1 MVAWKSFLR
10 HTCWGQASGLGWCEI
25 LVVAHRKGRT
35 DVSAISERGFANCVM
50 GYVVWLR
57 PSDGLGLLVSVD
69 GQEYRF
75 RAPADSARLSGGDMV
90 SFRRLGGVT
99 EPEATDVRLR
109 ARGLDVLGDQQRGL
123 VRQFRETLRSRGGVN
138 EQIGTGRGGV
148 A

>member
-1 MVAWKSFLR
+1 M
-10 HTCWGQASGLGWCEI
+10 HTCRREASGPCWCEI
-25 LVVAHRKGRT
+25 LVLTHGKGRT
-35 DVSAISERGFANCVM
+35 DVSSVSERGFANCVM
-50 GYVVWLR
+50 GYVIWLR
-57 PSDGLGLLVSVD
+57 PSDGLGLLISDD

-75 RAPADSARLSGGDMV
+75 RALADSARLSGGDMV
-90 SFRRLGGVT
+90 SFRRLGGVA

-123 VRQFRETLRSRGGVN
+123 VRQFRETLRGRGGVN